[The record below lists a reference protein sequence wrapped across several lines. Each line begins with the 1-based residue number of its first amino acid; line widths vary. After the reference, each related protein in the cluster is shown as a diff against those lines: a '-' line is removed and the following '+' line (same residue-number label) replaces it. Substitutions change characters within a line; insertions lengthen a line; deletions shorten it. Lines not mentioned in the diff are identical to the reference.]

1 MKRSQKEIV
10 VNELESVFSDSGV
23 IVVAEYTGLT
33 VAEMSDL
40 RLKMS
45 KAGGKVR
52 VAKNRLAK
60 IALNGKPNGQLEKFL
75 TGQTVLLFSE
85 DPVAAAK
92 VAKEYSDENQKL
104 KIIGGS
110 MGPEIL
116 DAAGVE
122 TVSKMPSRDELIS
135 SIVASIVSPA
145 SNVSSAINGPGT
157 ALANV
162 IDGIDE
168 KKAA

>member
-1 MKRSQKEIV
+1 MKRNQKEIV
-10 VNELESVFSDSGV
+10 VSELETVFSESGV
-23 IVVAEYTGLT
+23 VVVAHYAGLT

-40 RLKMS
+40 RLRMAKE
-45 KAGGKVR
+45 GGNVR

-60 IALNGKPNGQLEKFL
+60 IALKGKHNENLEKFL

-92 VAKEYSDENQKL
+92 VAKEYSDENEKL

-110 MGPEIL
+110 MGSEIL